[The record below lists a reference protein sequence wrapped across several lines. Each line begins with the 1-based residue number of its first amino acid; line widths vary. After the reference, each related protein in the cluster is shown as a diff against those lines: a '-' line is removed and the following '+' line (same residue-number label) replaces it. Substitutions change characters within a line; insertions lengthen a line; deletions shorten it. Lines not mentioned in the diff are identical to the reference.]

1 MNININQSL
10 NDEILFQEN
19 VLQQTNMITI
29 YKPQKLQIINK
40 PES

>member
-1 MNININQSL
+1 MDINMNQSL
-10 NDEILFQEN
+10 NDEILLQEN

-29 YKPQKLQIINK
+29 YKPQKLQIINI